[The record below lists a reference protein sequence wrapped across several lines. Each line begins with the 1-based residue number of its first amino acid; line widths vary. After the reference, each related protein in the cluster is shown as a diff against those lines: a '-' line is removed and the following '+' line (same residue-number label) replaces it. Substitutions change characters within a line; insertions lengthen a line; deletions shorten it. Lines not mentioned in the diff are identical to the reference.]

1 MLKGVINHIFM
12 NLEPYERRLY
22 SQNGEDG
29 ILQKLIRLLYQDYT
43 SKYYVE
49 FGVENGSECNT
60 RLLRELCGWTGLQ
73 MDGGNEQLHINL
85 RQEKVIRE
93 NVVDLFRKY
102 NVPKHINCLSVDI
115 DYNDFYCLGKVL
127 EHYTCDI
134 IVCEYNASIPAHE
147 DKVVPYDPNKTW
159 DGTNYFGTSLLSL
172 TKLCNHHDY
181 TLVYCERCGVNA
193 FFVRTELLHGRNVE
207 ILNMG
212 NIDKLFKPVNYGGFL
227 NPTAG
232 LGTGHIHDH
241 LNRQYITYDETR
253 S

>member
-1 MLKGVINHIFM
+1 
-12 NLEPYERRLY
+12 
-22 SQNGEDG
+22 
-29 ILQKLIRLLYQDYT
+29 
-43 SKYYVE
+43 
-49 FGVENGSECNT
+49 
-60 RLLRELCGWTGLQ
+60 
-73 MDGGNEQLHINL
+73 
-85 RQEKVIRE
+85 
-93 NVVDLFRKY
+93 
-102 NVPKHINCLSVDI
+102 
-115 DYNDFYCLGKVL
+115 VL

-232 LGTGHIHDH
+232 LGTGHVHDH